1 MAAAPASAAAALTLL
16 TNQTGKI
23 VAQGFDLG
31 QLVGATNDA
40 NCLLVTRT
48 HGNGANTF
56 AIFIS
61 AATSVASAGVLAIAR
76 NFRSMGLDVARYVIS
91 TTDLQQMSGP
101 DATAT
106 FSSYAIAPTDVE
118 WIDAINALLNIHYT

>member
-1 MAAAPASAAAALTLL
+1 MAAAPASAAAALALL

-40 NCLLVTRT
+40 SCLFISRQHTGT
-48 HGNGANTF
+48 NAY

-61 AATSVASAGVLAIAR
+61 AANSVASAGVLTIAR
-76 NFRSMGLDVARYVIS
+76 AFRSMGVDVARYVIS
-91 TTDLQQMSGP
+91 TTDLQAMSGP

-106 FSSYAIAPTDVE
+106 FASYAIAPTDVE
-118 WIDAINALLNIHYT
+118 WIDAINAITEQHLN

>member
-1 MAAAPASAAAALTLL
+1 MAAAPASAAAALALL
-16 TNQTGKI
+16 TSQTGKL
-23 VAQGFDLG
+23 VCQGFDLG

-40 NCLLVTRT
+40 NCLIVTRAHSRGET
-48 HGNGANTF
+48 PVALF
-56 AIFIS
+56 VS

-76 NFRSMGLDVARYVIS
+76 NFRVMGIEVARYVIS
-91 TTDLQQMSGP
+91 TTDLQAMTGT

-118 WIDAINALLNIHYT
+118 WIDAMNALLNTHLN

>member
-1 MAAAPASAAAALTLL
+1 MAAAPATAAAALALL

-40 NCLLVTRT
+40 SCLLISRQHAGT
-48 HGNGANTF
+48 NAY

-61 AATSVASAGVLAIAR
+61 AATAVASAGVLTIAR
-76 NFRSMGLDVARYVIS
+76 AMRGMGIDVARYVIS
-91 TTDLQQMSGP
+91 TTDLQVMSGP
-101 DATAT
+101 DASAVFT
-106 FSSYAIAPTDVE
+106 SYAITPTDVE
-118 WIDAINALLNIHYT
+118 WIDAMNAITEQHLN